1 MLHDFGGNRDLY
13 GNLTH
18 IATAPVDAR
27 TAPGS
32 TMVGT
37 GLTMEAIEQNPVI
50 YELMSGMHIPLL
62 LRSSF
67 FALRSSCATQAD
79 GLPVFR
85 NGLEVRTRGCRR
97 LAGSL
102 CELPL
107 RR

>member
-37 GLTMEAIEQNPVI
+37 GLTMEAIEQNPVV
-50 YELMSGMHIPLL
+50 YELMSGHIALL
-62 LRSSF
+62 LVHHRHL
-67 FALRSSCATQAD
+67 AQAAWRAN
-79 GLPVFR
+79 LQKW
-85 NGLEVRTRGCRR
+85 
-97 LAGSL
+97 AGGPHTWMSTIGWIAM
-102 CELPL
+102 
-107 RR
+107 

>member
-67 FALRSSCATQAD
+67 FALRSSCCD
-79 GLPVFR
+79 SG
-85 NGLEVRTRGCRR
+85 
-97 LAGSL
+97 
-102 CELPL
+102 
-107 RR
+107 